1 MEGVGGSCRGRR
13 MKDLVIW
20 SVGNMS
26 EGPISRIHGAALRE
40 EGDTTCLGRN
50 SLDVVENV
58 ERVFSLGICNYKDH
72 HHHTGNQNCSLEI
85 MPCHSTNLKLLCNF
99 SE

>member
-1 MEGVGGSCRGRR
+1 

-50 SLDVVENV
+50 SLDVVERMLKEYFPWESV
-58 ERVFSLGICNYKDH
+58 IIKTTTTTLGIKIVH
-72 HHHTGNQNCSLEI
+72 WRS
-85 MPCHSTNLKLLCNF
+85 CHVIAQI
-99 SE
+99 